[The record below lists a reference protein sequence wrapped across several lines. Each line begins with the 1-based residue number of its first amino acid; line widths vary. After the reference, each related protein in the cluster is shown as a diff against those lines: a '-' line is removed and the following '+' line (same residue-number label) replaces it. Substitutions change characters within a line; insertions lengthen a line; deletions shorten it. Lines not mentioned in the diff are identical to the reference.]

1 MIYLLENWKLLRAF
15 LCPYF
20 FLSTFLESLVVNLF
34 FFKTFLS
41 VGSFFTN
48 ALEIPCIIAPAWPD
62 NPPPLTLHFTSSK
75 IDGGDIIFQTSIELD
90 ENYNGNFQF
99 SSS

>member
-34 FFKTFLS
+34 FD
-41 VGSFFTN
+41 GSDLIKGKFIVDMNT
-48 ALEIPCIIAPAWPD
+48 
-62 NPPPLTLHFTSSK
+62 LTVDDIK
-75 IDGGDIIFQTSIELD
+75 GGGKES
-90 ENYNGNFQF
+90 
-99 SSS
+99 